1 MRYINV
7 YRCICPCLYYNIS
20 YLGHYRKVL
29 ERPFVPI
36 KLQCHI
42 KALSFNHGKRIF
54 GIFRSLFL
62 DRSVQV
68 GLIDFRNRSLF
79 GDGSPIYT
87 AAQERKNVLAIAS
100 RRESMIATA
109 SIVNLTVTLA
119 RISTSPAII
128 LVMLS
133 ICSLPPIPKMFFR
146 HFLSWTRF
154 SGMIHMSSFMHGI
167 P

>member
-7 YRCICPCLYYNIS
+7 YRCICP
-20 YLGHYRKVL
+20 YLGHYGKVL
-29 ERPFVPI
+29 EETVFVPI

-62 DRSVQV
+62 DRSVQA

-87 AAQERKNVLAIAS
+87 AAQERKNILAIAS

-109 SIVNLTVTLA
+109 FIVNLTVTCQ
-119 RISTSPAII
+119 PFN
-128 LVMLS
+128 
-133 ICSLPPIPKMFFR
+133 P
-146 HFLSWTRF
+146 
-154 SGMIHMSSFMHGI
+154 
-167 P
+167 